1 MTTSILPVV
10 LLGLFDR
17 SSDDGDD
24 IDRIADRLGAS
35 PSATD
40 VERRLDSLGQSIDR
54 IVSAAD
60 LPDSQ
65 EPSPDSDPVSKA
77 ESLRRAIETD
87 RIRIEEATPG
97 RAGGRDGAATEAETV
112 RQAARSVSRDVR
124 PSASVSGRL
133 LDQLAGARRASESQ
147 IEETLQ
153 EALDRL
159 DEHERA
165 SDVVD
170 RTDGIDSVAELA
182 ERRRSQS
189 RRRRREESDRDRLRE
204 AVSELLTAVDVEVTE
219 DDDLDRR
226 VREATRKVR
235 ERESGFDAD
244 PNAGS
249 FDRGAKPEAA
259 RFDAAATA
267 DSGRGTD
274 EDAVT
279 GAGGDA
285 VTGADEDADE
295 DVRTAVRRARES
307 ATPRSREARDL
318 FEALEAGRTDPAADA
333 LETAATRLDEMATAR
348 SMLDSVSPGD
358 VSELATS
365 IDDRLADHDGPVADR
380 LAERVEELESR
391 LDRIDE
397 TNRVLLFA
405 AHEELTFYD
414 RQLLATLDS
423 ADDSGNGAATDAEAV
438 SERVSSL
445 RERRETIE
453 TDYVEER
460 SDHNH
465 SIPLYFLSIADTY
478 LTEAED
484 RLDAGRPERAA
495 GICAVTEA
503 VIDHVEGLYDQNQYS
518 VMLRSLRG

>member
-1 MTTSILPVV
+1 MTTSILPIV

-40 VERRLDSLGQSIDR
+40 VERRLDSLGTSIDR

-60 LPDSQ
+60 LPDSRG
-65 EPSPDSDPVSKA
+65 PSPDSDPVSKA
-77 ESLRRAIETD
+77 ESLRRALETD
-87 RIRIEEATPG
+87 RIRIEAATPG
-97 RAGGRDGAATEAETV
+97 RGGGRDRDATEAETV

-124 PSASVSGRL
+124 PSASVSSRL
-133 LDQLAGARRASESQ
+133 LDQLAGARRASESR
-147 IEETLQ
+147 IEETLR

-170 RTDGIDSVAELA
+170 RTDGIDSVADLA
-182 ERRRSQS
+182 ERRRSRS
-189 RRRRREESDRDRLRE
+189 RRRRREESDRNRLRE
-204 AVSELLTAVDVEVTE
+204 AVSELLTAVDVEVNE

-235 ERESGFDAD
+235 ERDSGFDAD
-244 PNAGS
+244 SSRGS
-249 FDRGAKPEAA
+249 FA
-259 RFDAAATA
+259 R
-267 DSGRGTD
+267 
-274 EDAVT
+274 
-279 GAGGDA
+279 
-285 VTGADEDADE
+285 DADPDAPRSDGTTE
-295 DVRTAVRRARES
+295 TDASEDDVRTAVRRARES

-348 SMLDSVSPGD
+348 SMLDSVDPDD
-358 VSELATS
+358 VSALVGT

-414 RQLLATLDS
+414 RQLLGALDGTGRVPGPG
-423 ADDSGNGAATDAEAV
+423 ADAAAV
-438 SERVSSL
+438 EDRVASL
-445 RERRETIE
+445 RDRREAIE

-465 SIPLYFLSIADTY
+465 SIPLYFLSVVDTN
-478 LTEAED
+478 LTEAEN
-484 RLDAGRPERAA
+484 LLNAGQPDRAA
-495 GICAVTEA
+495 GICTVTEA